1 MPRKYTKKSKTEKK
15 VKVLLPSATNP
26 EEMTEHEISYM
37 DRLLAIDMEKLAS
50 KGFTNDQII
59 KALPISRDTFYKRLK
74 EDPYFSYV
82 LYKHRGIAVN
92 EVENALYKRSVGFT
106 VHEKVTEAKPVQKLV
121 DGKVV
126 TDYELMTA
134 KIKKNKLNQIQMQS
148 NSFCRTG
155 HRNSGR

>member
-82 LYKHRGIAVN
+82 LYKIPSQRVIPYIECLFQCQA
-92 EVENALYKRSVGFT
+92 
-106 VHEKVTEAKPVQKLV
+106 EKHP
-121 DGKVV
+121 
-126 TDYELMTA
+126 
-134 KIKKNKLNQIQMQS
+134 
-148 NSFCRTG
+148 
-155 HRNSGR
+155 